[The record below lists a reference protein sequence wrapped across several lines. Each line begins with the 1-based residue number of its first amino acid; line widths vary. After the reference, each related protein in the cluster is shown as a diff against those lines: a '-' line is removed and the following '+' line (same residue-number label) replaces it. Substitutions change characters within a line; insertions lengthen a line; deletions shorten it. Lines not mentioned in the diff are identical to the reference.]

1 MWCRRDRKKAMQDI
15 AALTD
20 AQFKQRFRMGR
31 NPFAA
36 LLADIRHDLEV
47 DEHMAEISSGGPVYP
62 YLQLAICL
70 RYLAGTMSLL
80 LLLVTALQ
88 PAFNNRISS

>member
-1 MWCRRDRKKAMQDI
+1 
-15 AALTD
+15 
-20 AQFKQRFRMGR
+20 MGR
-31 NPFAA
+31 NAFQA

-47 DEHMAEISSGGPVYP
+47 NDKMAELSSGSSVYP

-80 LLLVTALQ
+80 LLLLLLLLPPPLLLPGGAPSTGSHFLQ
-88 PAFNNRISS
+88 GGSYLDIADVYKVR